1 MNKFNYKK
9 LPPFK
14 WFVLENFP
22 FIEADFDAITEWQLL
37 CKLGNE
43 MSKVVAATNTLGTQ
57 VETLTDYV
65 STYFDN
71 LDVQD
76 EVNNKLDEM
85 AESGELTEIIA
96 QYLHLAGILA
106 YNTVSDMV
114 GAENLANGSFAKTY
128 GKLTYNDGL
137 GAFYKIRTL
146 INTDVIDGDNLV
158 ALTNYPTLVAEKMT
172 DATINAIII
181 NIGNL
186 SNLET
191 TNKTNL
197 VDAINEVNENT
208 KYISVKN
215 FGVIGNGIIDDTQ
228 ALQNA
233 LNSGIQNI
241 IFEENSIVKI
251 TEPLIIPNTIK
262 NIDLNNSKITYSYEQ
277 DSENPSFNES
287 CLNSYE
293 NNNLR
298 ISNGTIEYTGTF
310 DFGTYNGYISGV
322 HTEKCNDLII
332 ENLEVYGFNRAGI
345 TIDCYIVNNND
356 YAKNII
362 INKCYCHNNRVAGV
376 YFGNTENLTISNC
389 VLEENGKE
397 GDATTGYGLAGNAN
411 NLPINTK
418 VLHNITKNNYRKGI
432 DFHSGFNG
440 VIDGNICESD
450 LLFGIYVESTKK
462 LGYWNIC
469 NNIIK
474 NMENNSETTGAES
487 ASYGIYVGSFDSN
500 NDEAYFDIHNNSIL
514 NCNKSNNGN
523 FYCFFISQNIKYS
536 CFKIENNIIDCLNV
550 SRIIQTNNNT
560 MTNKIYD
567 IFVNNNK
574 FKVNSVNY
582 AFIIALP
589 YRTAQFSA
597 NEIEI
602 TEIYTYS
609 ALIQKASG
617 NTVPNY
623 SFIVTNNIANI
634 NINDNNFVLHN
645 ILRVQNEFMK
655 NNVVNAKHYPDW
667 NGYNY
672 DFAGDS
678 LPNYNINWTV
688 GSTMKYATP
697 STHLMKFCSTG
708 GYGNASVW
716 RDILSI

>member
-1 MNKFNYKK
+1 MGNLKK
-9 LPPFK
+9 LPKIIRHCMTIGELPTSYK
-14 WFVLENFP
+14 ISMTYEEQLLWFCNFLENEVIP
-22 FIEADFDAITEWQLL
+22 
-37 CKLGNE
+37 
-43 MSKVVAATNTLGTQ
+43 VVNNNSQ
-57 VETLTDYV
+57 VVEELKNYFET
-65 STYFDN
+65 
-71 LDVQD
+71 LDVQ
-76 EVNNKLDEM
+76 EEINNKLDEM
-85 AESGELTEIIA
+85 AESGELENIISA
-96 QYLHLAGILA
+96 YLNLNGILSF
-106 YNTVSDMV
+106 NTKADMIASTSLV
-114 GAENLANGSFAKTY
+114 AGSTCRTLGNLS
-128 GKLTYNDGL
+128 YNDGYGRL
-137 GAFYKIRTL
+137 YKIEQIVSANPEEVDGINLITLNRDDLYARL
-146 INTDVIDGDNLV
+146 INE
-158 ALTNYPTLVAEKMT
+158 NYL
-172 DATINAIII
+172 
-181 NIGNL
+181 
-186 SNLET
+186 
-191 TNKTNL
+191 
-197 VDAINEVNENT
+197 NEIKEIKENT

-262 NIDLNNSKITYSYEQ
+262 NIDLNNGKITYSYEQ

-310 DFGTYNGYISGV
+310 DHGTYNGYISGI

-345 TIDCYIVNNND
+345 TIDCYIVNNNN
-356 YAKNII
+356 YSKNII
-362 INKCYCHNNRVAGV
+362 VNNCYCHNNRVAGV

-389 VLEENGKE
+389 VLEENGKQ
-397 GDATTGYGLAGNAN
+397 DDTTTGYGLAGYSN

-440 VIDGNICESD
+440 IIDGNICESD
-450 LLFGIYVESTKK
+450 LLFGIYVESPKK

-474 NMENNSETTGAES
+474 NMENNSETTGQES
-487 ASYGIYVGSFDSN
+487 SSYGIYVGSFDQN

-514 NCNKSNNGN
+514 NCSKSNNGN
-523 FYCFFISQNIKYS
+523 FYCLFISQNIKYS
-536 CFKIENNIIDCLNV
+536 CFRIENNIIDCVDV
-550 SRIIQTNNNT
+550 SRIIQTNNNS
-560 MTNKIYD
+560 MTNKVYD

-582 AFIIALP
+582 AFVIALP
-589 YRTAQFSA
+589 YRIAQFNA

-602 TEIYTYS
+602 TELYTYS
-609 ALIQKASG
+609 ALIQKAGG
-617 NTVPNY
+617 NTLTNY
-623 SFIVTNNIANI
+623 TFSVTNNIANI
-634 NINDNNFVLHN
+634 NINESDFVLHN
-645 ILRVQNEFMK
+645 ILRVPNEFMK

-667 NGYNY
+667 NGYN
-672 DFAGDS
+672 FEFVANS
-678 LPNYNINWTV
+678 LPNYNIYWNV
-688 GSTMKYATP
+688 GSIMKYATP
-697 STHLMKFCSTG
+697 STNLMKLCSTA